1 MFLGL
6 VPHGQ
11 PNGFG
16 FRIGQANERPI
27 GDSYGFTE
35 LLIYG
40 VTVFSGSSVAES
52 RYSRVYGDQ
61 SLRVTQ
67 SRVYAEKRFTDHREH
82 TSYREFVFV
91 FVFVSSPIVH
101 HHLSTR
107 ISENPHEQLVN
118 SGIVGNPEVSLG
130 ESFTVSTFEPH
141 YRTTPYRCENLLTKP
156 TRA

>member
-35 LLIYG
+35 LLIYR
-40 VTVFSGSSVAES
+40 VIVFSGSSVAES

-67 SRVYAEKRFTDHREH
+67 SRVYAEKR
-82 TSYREFVFV
+82 
-91 FVFVSSPIVH
+91 
-101 HHLSTR
+101 LR
-107 ISENPHEQLVN
+107 ITESIRVTE
-118 SGIVGNPEVSLG
+118 SLCL
-130 ESFTVSTFEPH
+130 FLCLFPV
-141 YRTTPYRCENLLTKP
+141 L
-156 TRA
+156 